1 MATEKLDCLGLKCPQ
16 PILKVAAKIPTM
28 QAGDIIEVLADCPSF
43 PTDMK
48 AWCEKTGKVLLMLST
63 DAGGKHTAQIQL

>member
-43 PTDMK
+43 PTDMR
-48 AWCEKTGKVLLMLST
+48 AWCGKTGKVLLMLST
-63 DAGGKHTAQIQL
+63 DGPGKHTAQIQL

>member
-1 MATEKLDCLGLKCPQ
+1 MATEQLDCLGLKCPQ

-28 QAGDIIEVLADCPSF
+28 KPGDIIEILADCPSF

-48 AWCEKTGKVLLMLST
+48 AWATKTGRVLLMLST
-63 DAGGKHTAQIQL
+63 DASGKHTAQIQV

>member
-43 PTDMK
+43 PTDMR

-63 DAGGKHTAQIQL
+63 DGTGKHTAQIQL